1 VDLILIDSATAIVS
15 WMEGP
20 AIKAVKVHADGT
32 KESSLMIASSS
43 ESRAA
48 GFPQMTRSGNKI
60 YFAWTDDKAKTVR
73 VAAIDL

>member
-1 VDLILIDSATAIVS
+1 
-15 WMEGP
+15 MEGP